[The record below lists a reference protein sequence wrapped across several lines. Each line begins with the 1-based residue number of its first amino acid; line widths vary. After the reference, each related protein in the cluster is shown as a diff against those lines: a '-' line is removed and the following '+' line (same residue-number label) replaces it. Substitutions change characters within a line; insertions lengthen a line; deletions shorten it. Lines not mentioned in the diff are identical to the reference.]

1 MRAYQLSTIN
11 RYTVDQFNE
20 ESKIE
25 ATGKKK
31 KSHPPSLYFVF
42 HIPYSNMMLTVC
54 MIPFVNFDNF
64 CLIQLM
70 FTKHI
75 SGLRQ
80 FIYFFYFSCTCTSI
94 VFYQRSQVQ
103 PMASIHC
110 VHKYN
115 YLYSI
120 CRQLF
125 SLFRSIVY
133 SKKENCHSISWTSP
147 NYIWIPGFTYVGR
160 ASSERGEWFSY
171 CHSPRFSTWHV
182 QPI

>member
-1 MRAYQLSTIN
+1 MRYQTVYRYPRVSIERLPYPLANNIPHNQNKSRNKLIMRAYQLSTIN

-75 SGLRQ
+75 VYL
-80 FIYFFYFSCTCTSI
+80 FF
-94 VFYQRSQVQ
+94 
-103 PMASIHC
+103 
-110 VHKYN
+110 
-115 YLYSI
+115 
-120 CRQLF
+120 LF
-125 SLFRSIVY
+125 LMY
-133 SKKENCHSISWTSP
+133 M
-147 NYIWIPGFTYVGR
+147 Y
-160 ASSERGEWFSY
+160 
-171 CHSPRFSTWHV
+171 
-182 QPI
+182 